1 MTPRPENPKCF
12 ASAISSKKPIQLAK
26 KNTFRSLVSEIFLK
40 VWFWSLVIVLA
51 VTVIGYRHVY
61 RQAEADALTRLTAYV
76 DARGRSESVLFRAA
90 ETHVDEFANRFL
102 TAYADPAVLPEVDFD
117 AYFFTDEH
125 GATRL
130 KPEYFDGAMDADG
143 IVYSGVSAF
152 IGNDVTEF
160 SAEFRRRLV
169 LGYKL
174 VARYGPAWR
183 NGFVNFGTSF
193 PENAIVIYWPG
204 GAWGLMAKPDL
215 RMTEGS
221 VIKAM
226 LQSEN
231 PERRPVWTALYYD
244 LTAEQWVVTYEVP
257 VDLDGRHLVNPSFD
271 VLLNDMMDRL
281 ISEHLPGS
289 SNFIVSPDG
298 HLIAHPNRMT
308 GDKQDKGQIDI
319 EETGD
324 PVLIGMFESIR
335 AAAPSPSDG
344 KVWIADATEH
354 DAFIAVAELAGP
366 GWWFAAAYPKKLVA
380 AEAHRSA
387 SVILILGV
395 VLLVLLMT
403 IVFVILRRDVA
414 RPLEV
419 LKNASERITRGDESR
434 VAEGGVPLPE
444 YLRNEIGLL
453 ARSFRAMA
461 VRVDGAR
468 RHLEAEVAERTEEL
482 REANRRL
489 EELSLLDPLTGAH
502 NRRALDHDLA
512 AAVAQ
517 ARRETQPFALLMCDV
532 DLFKPFNDTY
542 GHDMGDKVLREVVAC
557 LCKTVRE
564 GDRVYRYG
572 GEEIAIIL
580 RGANIEDA
588 RWIAG
593 RLVQRVGDLGVEH
606 ARSPYGKLTISIG
619 VAVHD
624 GGETTVGELVKAADS
639 RLYAA
644 KTKGRNTVVS

>member
-1 MTPRPENPKCF
+1 
-12 ASAISSKKPIQLAK
+12 
-26 KNTFRSLVSEIFLK
+26 
-40 VWFWSLVIVLA
+40 
-51 VTVIGYRHVY
+51 
-61 RQAEADALTRLTAYV
+61 
-76 DARGRSESVLFRAA
+76 
-90 ETHVDEFANRFL
+90 
-102 TAYADPAVLPEVDFD
+102 
-117 AYFFTDEH
+117 
-125 GATRL
+125 
-130 KPEYFDGAMDADG
+130 
-143 IVYSGVSAF
+143 
-152 IGNDVTEF
+152 
-160 SAEFRRRLV
+160 
-169 LGYKL
+169 
-174 VARYGPAWR
+174 
-183 NGFVNFGTSF
+183 
-193 PENAIVIYWPG
+193 
-204 GAWGLMAKPDL
+204 
-215 RMTEGS
+215 
-221 VIKAM
+221 M

-289 SNFIVSPDG
+289 RNFIVSPDG

-324 PVLIGMFESIR
+324 PVLIGMFESIH

-434 VAEGGVPLPE
+434 VAEGGVPF
-444 YLRNEIGLL
+444 
-453 ARSFRAMA
+453 ARISAQRDRAA
-461 VRVDGAR
+461 GPFVPGHGGPR
-468 RHLEAEVAERTEEL
+468 RRRPPPSLEAEVAERTEEL

-588 RWIAG
+588 RWIAD
-593 RLVQRVGDLGVEH
+593 RLVQRVVRPGRRACTKPLRETDDQHRRRGPRRRRNDRRR
-606 ARSPYGKLTISIG
+606 AGQGPRIPGSTRQRPK
-619 VAVHD
+619 
-624 GGETTVGELVKAADS
+624 GETPSFHETPLKPPRKLGPARNAGPSGVWLHLVPNRAVGDS
-639 RLYAA
+639 ENGRRTNGSLFNDESGLGHKNSVSPDHRGRL
-644 KTKGRNTVVS
+644 KLSIFDPP